1 MSDISQS
8 VWDSA
13 MENLV
18 LTVLMN
24 CTMMARARACTS
36 VVRKP
41 VEKLEN
47 GHLDFLA
54 WAMLILNIDEMNI
67 LIYDIFIVRCKYV
80 VRIFRRYF
88 VH

>member
-1 MSDISQS
+1 
-8 VWDSA
+8 

-47 GHLDFLA
+47 GHLHFLA
-54 WAMLILNIDEMNI
+54 WAMLILNIGE
-67 LIYDIFIVRCKYV
+67 YFDI
-80 VRIFRRYF
+80 
-88 VH
+88 

>member
-1 MSDISQS
+1 MLLPILCIDQDSDIKLEILLMRDISQS
-8 VWDSA
+8 VCDSA
-13 MENLV
+13 IENLV

-47 GHLDFLA
+47 GHLHFLA
-54 WAMLILNIDEMNI
+54 WGMLILNIDEHF
-67 LIYDIFIVRCKYV
+67 DT
-80 VRIFRRYF
+80 
-88 VH
+88 

>member
-8 VWDSA
+8 VCDSA

-41 VEKLEN
+41 VEKLEIDI
-47 GHLDFLA
+47 GHSHFLA
-54 WAMLILNIDEMNI
+54 WGMLILNIDEHF
-67 LIYDIFIVRCKYV
+67 DT
-80 VRIFRRYF
+80 
-88 VH
+88 